1 VLGAL
6 AGKAFLLGLSTGL
19 FCAGLCL
26 PLVAPVLFA
35 RRKDGVGGSAIGV
48 VLFLTGR
55 LVAYL
60 LVGLLVGL
68 LGQALSRFWSLK
80 GVILPIVYAVLGL
93 LMLFY
98 AFAQSFPQLGFCR
111 FMRPTLQSSR
121 YLLLLGFLA
130 GINIC
135 PPFLLAI
142 AAALDVGGV
151 LRGVLFFL
159 VFFVATSIYLVP
171 LFFAGSVT
179 RYRGVRI
186 AARIAAAL
194 AGVYFVALA
203 FRAIFPR
210 IAI

>member
-1 VLGAL
+1 MGAL

-26 PLVAPVLFA
+26 PLAAPVLFA
-35 RRKDGVGGSAIGV
+35 RRKGGAGGSAAGV
-48 VLFLTGR
+48 LLFLAGR

-68 LGQALSRFWSLK
+68 LGRTLNRFWSVK
-80 GVILPIVYAVLGL
+80 AVVLPIVFAVLGL
-93 LMLFY
+93 LMIFY

-111 FMRPTLQSSR
+111 FMRPTFQSNR
-121 YLLLLGFLA
+121 YLLMLGFLA
-130 GINIC
+130 GVNLC

-142 AAALDVGGV
+142 ASALEAGGV
-151 LRGVLFFL
+151 LLGVWFFL

-186 AARIAAAL
+186 AARVAAAL
-194 AGVYFVALA
+194 AGCYFVVLA
-203 FRAIFPR
+203 FRAIFR
-210 IAI
+210 

>member
-1 VLGAL
+1 MLAAL

-26 PLVAPVLFA
+26 PLAAPVLFA
-35 RRKDGVGGSAIGV
+35 REKGGKGGSALGV
-48 VLFLTGR
+48 ALFLAGR

-68 LGQALSRFWSLK
+68 LGRALDRLWSVK
-80 GVILPIVYAVLGL
+80 SVVLPILYAVLGL
-93 LMLFY
+93 LMIFY
-98 AFAQSFPQLGFCR
+98 AFAQAFPQLGFCR
-111 FMRPTLQSSR
+111 FIRPTLQSNR
-121 YLLLLGFLA
+121 YLLVLGFLA
-130 GINIC
+130 GINVC

-142 AAALDVGGV
+142 AAALDAGGV

-159 VFFVATSIYLVP
+159 VFFVATSVYLVP

-186 AARIAAAL
+186 AARVAAAL
-194 AGVYFVALA
+194 AGVYFMALA
-203 FRAIFPR
+203 FRTVFY
-210 IAI
+210 

>member
-1 VLGAL
+1 MLGAL

-26 PLVAPVLFA
+26 PLAAPVLFA
-35 RRKDGVGGSAIGV
+35 REKGGSGGSAVGV
-48 VLFLTGR
+48 LLFLAGR

-68 LGQALSRFWSLK
+68 LGQALNRLWSVK
-80 GVILPIVYAVLGL
+80 AVVLPILFAVLGL
-93 LMLFY
+93 LMIFY
-98 AFAQSFPQLGFCR
+98 AFAQSFSQLGFCR
-111 FMRPTLQSSR
+111 FVRPTFQSNR

-130 GINIC
+130 GVNLC

-142 AAALDVGGV
+142 AAALEAGGV
-151 LRGVLFFL
+151 LRGMLFFL

-179 RYRGVRI
+179 RYRWVRI
-186 AARIAAAL
+186 AARAAAVL
-194 AGVYFVALA
+194 AGVYFILLA
-203 FRAIFPR
+203 FKSVFG
-210 IAI
+210 

>member
-1 VLGAL
+1 MPGAL
-6 AGKAFLLGLSTGL
+6 VGKAFLLGLSAGL

-26 PLVAPVLFA
+26 PLAAPVLFGREKGGA
-35 RRKDGVGGSAIGV
+35 GGSALGV
-48 VLFLTGR
+48 VLFLAGR

-60 LVGLLVGL
+60 LVGLAVGL
-68 LGQALSRFWSLK
+68 LGRALNRFWSVKDVL
-80 GVILPIVYAVLGL
+80 LPILYAALGL
-93 LMLFY
+93 LMVFY

-111 FMRPTLQSSR
+111 FMRPALQSNR
-121 YLLLLGFLA
+121 YLLLLRFLA

-142 AAALDVGGV
+142 AAALDAGGV
-151 LRGVLFFL
+151 LRGMLFFL
-159 VFFVATSIYLVP
+159 VFFVATSIYLLP

-194 AGVYFVALA
+194 AGCYFVVLAL
-203 FRAIFPR
+203 RAILPR
-210 IAI
+210 TTL

>member
-1 VLGAL
+1 VLAAL

-26 PLVAPVLFA
+26 PLAAPVLFA
-35 RRKDGVGGSAIGV
+35 RQKDGVGGSATGV

-68 LGQALSRFWSLK
+68 LGRALDRFWSVK
-80 GVILPIVYAVLGL
+80 GVVLPILYAVLGL
-93 LMLFY
+93 LMIFY

-111 FMRPTLQSSR
+111 FMRPTLQSNR
-121 YLLLLGFLA
+121 YLLVLGFLA

-151 LRGVLFFL
+151 LRGMLFFL

-186 AARIAAAL
+186 AARVAAAL
-194 AGVYFVALA
+194 AGVYFMVLA
-203 FRAIFPR
+203 FRTVFY
-210 IAI
+210 